1 MKKLLFCA
9 AIAFVMS
16 SFVPSTL
23 MAAEKAK
30 ATTTANTKADV
41 PTEAALAARLVEIKA
56 MDKSS
61 LSRSEKKELRSEV
74 KSIKATQDE
83 IYVTSHHHGVYYG
96 VGSVLLIVLIVIL
109 IV

>member
-9 AIAFVMS
+9 VIAFVMS
-16 SFVPSTL
+16 SFVPSPL
-23 MAAEKAK
+23 MAADKAK
-30 ATTTANTKADV
+30 AATTATTKADV

-56 MDKSS
+56 MDKST

-74 KSIKATQDE
+74 KAIKTTQDE
-83 IYVTSHHHGVYYG
+83 VYVTHHRHGVFYG
-96 VGSVLLIVLIVIL
+96 VGGVLLIVLIVIL